1 MLNSRTYIDTIK
13 EEGRKEGI
21 EEGRIIADGS
31 TIKYFMSK
39 NMSFDDISD
48 IMNLSVNEIK
58 GTLDKYNSLVKEGKI
73 KE

>member
-13 EEGRKEGI
+13 EEGR

>member
-13 EEGRKEGI
+13 EEGR

-58 GTLDKYNSLVKEGKI
+58 ETLDKYNSLVKEGKI